1 MVDYI
6 EEHSQDF
13 EGKKVFINSI
23 PGYQLTGKDKKKLTE
38 IMEQHAGELVVE
50 FTEETEMGDDQLKE
64 LKNSFAKMNIETA
77 IDDYGSGYSNVNN
90 LLRYMPRF
98 VKIDRMLMTD
108 IHKDIQKQHFVK
120 DIIEFAH
127 DNDILTLAEELN

>member
-6 EEHSQDF
+6 EEHPQDF

-50 FTEETEMGDDQLKE
+50 FTEETEMGMF
-64 LKNSFAKMNIETA
+64 S
-77 IDDYGSGYSNVNN
+77 
-90 LLRYMPRF
+90 
-98 VKIDRMLMTD
+98 
-108 IHKDIQKQHFVK
+108 
-120 DIIEFAH
+120 
-127 DNDILTLAEELN
+127 